1 MRWED
6 FRRSDNVEDVR
17 DGGGGGGGIGFPIPG
32 GGGGIG
38 IGTLIV
44 LGLIGWALGID
55 PRILIG
61 GAEIFTGPQTQIER
75 QGPASKG
82 GAPSDRQ
89 GQFVAAVLGS
99 TEDVWTDIFRANG
112 QTYRVPR
119 LRLYAGVTGTTEM
132 EVFARLDDGAEP
144 GVAQLALARRF
155 RIGPGEAAAFPTFAI
170 HRPTNVG
177 DDTALIINVYSEDLA
192 DVDRHRYVIEEN
204 RATPYRG
211 SGAAEAEAQIDLSG
225 VGASAALV

>member
-1 MRWED
+1 MDGQQAWQR
-6 FRRSDNVEDVR
+6 FISHARS
-17 DGGGGGGGIGFPIPG
+17 
-32 GGGGIG
+32 
-38 IGTLIV
+38 
-44 LGLIGWALGID
+44 
-55 PRILIG
+55 
-61 GAEIFTGPQTQIER
+61 
-75 QGPASKG
+75 
-82 GAPSDRQ
+82 
-89 GQFVAAVLGS
+89 VAARGVYRDETPDELVEEFGRLS
-99 TEDVWTDIFRANG
+99 RTTFLRDVFDLPRPGESAPYLLYKDADYGFSVRAVSMRSG
-112 QTYRVPR
+112 
-119 LRLYAGVTGTTEM
+119 LRAPVHDHGRCWALYAGVTGTTEM